1 MLLGTSMSPITE
13 GYLAKTKP
21 EPGNRMDQRHPSPV
35 RYIFRL
41 EHIPDYDPM
50 LQITESVANTGIPRR
65 ISTLAATSASVK
77 SYR

>member
-1 MLLGTSMSPITE
+1 MLLGTIIDPITG

-21 EPGNRMDQRHPSPV
+21 EPGYRMIQRHPAPV
-35 RYIFRL
+35 FYRFRL

-50 LQITESVANTGIPRR
+50 LQITDSVANTGIPRR
-65 ISTLAATSASVK
+65 ISTLAATSTSVK